1 MGHSIN
7 DNLNAAILQSNVKT
21 AAARR
26 CHEDKSSKI
35 KGYLAHFS
43 SQARKMKKIH
53 SEKIS
58 YIFSKVS
65 LIFLEMELSRL
76 RLKEFLIFFQKYV
89 LYFGKLIQT
98 YVSGN
103 GTP

>member
-1 MGHSIN
+1 MGRNIN
-7 DNLNAAILQSNVKT
+7 NNLNAAILQSNVKT

-26 CHEDKSSKI
+26 CHEDKSMT
-35 KGYLAHFS
+35 HFS
-43 SQARKMKKIH
+43 SQAQKMKKIH
-53 SEKIS
+53 SEKIY

-76 RLKEFLIFFQKYV
+76 RLEEFLIFFQKYV
-89 LYFGKLIQT
+89 LYFRKLTQT
-98 YVSGN
+98 YVPGN